1 MAQEQAQNLATKVQS
16 QMDETKAGAAQEVDE
31 HEEESSQSLSEGEDN
46 NNDGKQAI
54 TPVPN
59 FDEFLK

>member
-1 MAQEQAQNLATKVQS
+1 
-16 QMDETKAGAAQEVDE
+16 MDETKAGAAQEVDE
-31 HEEESSQSLSEGEDN
+31 QEEESSQSLSEGEDN